1 MKIKKTTVFSLVLA
15 GFIVAGTATA
25 FATSANAQPQ
35 QAESVGQGSGTEIV
49 TKPDSI
55 PQVDDSFGTFSRTV
69 ERLQVLIQKI

>member
-1 MKIKKTTVFSLVLA
+1 M
-15 GFIVAGTATA
+15 

-55 PQVDDSFGTFSRTV
+55 PQVDDSFGTFFKDGGRAAVFRFST
-69 ERLQVLIQKI
+69 LA

>member
-1 MKIKKTTVFSLVLA
+1 M
-15 GFIVAGTATA
+15 
-25 FATSANAQPQ
+25 FAASANAQPK

-55 PQVDDSFGTFSRTV
+55 PQADVALELFSRTV